1 MNVEEVKMAFIGG
14 LIIGLASA
22 LLLLFNGRIAGI
34 GGIMSKLI
42 TFRVPDLMWRL
53 DFVIGL
59 VIGGFLLKNFLPA
72 SFALDSRTP
81 LWMLATAGI
90 LVGFGSAEGNGCTS
104 GHGVCGISRL
114 SKRSIIAT
122 LTFMSA
128 GIITVFILR
137 QMGAYQ

>member
-1 MNVEEVKMAFIGG
+1 MNSEEIKMAFIGG

-34 GGIMSKLI
+34 GGIAGRLI

-59 VIGGFLLKNFLPA
+59 VIGGLLLKNILPA
-72 SFALDSRTP
+72 SFDLDSRTP
-81 LWMLATAGI
+81 VWILAIAGL
-90 LVGFGSAEGNGCTS
+90 LVGFGSTEGNGCTS

-114 SKRSIIAT
+114 SKRSIAAT
-122 LTFMSA
+122 LTFMAA
-128 GIITVFILR
+128 GIVTVFILR